1 LNPPPSGLPEL
12 PLPLLNTSFD
22 VLINSTKRKSGHL
35 YEGLSTITAN
45 QLLNLAQY
53 AWMTGRS
60 KEANEYLNIAE
71 KVQSDNPTLR
81 ELRQAIIAS
90 PNGPR

>member
-1 LNPPPSGLPEL
+1 
-12 PLPLLNTSFD
+12 
-22 VLINSTKRKSGHL
+22 
-35 YEGLSTITAN
+35 
-45 QLLNLAQY
+45 LNLAQY

-60 KEANEYLNIAE
+60 KEANAYLNIAE
-71 KVQSDNPTLR
+71 KVQSENPTLR

>member
-35 YEGLSTITAN
+35 YEGLSTITTN

-60 KEANEYLNIAE
+60 KEANAYLNIAE
-71 KVQSDNPTLR
+71 KVQSENPTLR